1 MAPGGIFD
9 VPSELEALR
18 RCSLLVWQF
27 PLYWYSAPAIL
38 RQWQDQVLS
47 AAVYGADAA
56 VIAARCGTA
65 LVIAR
70 KDASRVGMLQ
80 ELVGSFSG
88 SPAKLAG
95 VVMNE
100 F

>member
-1 MAPGGIFD
+1 MSGHSHWATTH
-9 VPSELEALR
+9 
-18 RCSLLVWQF
+18 
-27 PLYWYSAPAIL
+27 
-38 RQWQDQVLS
+38 RQKGVNDAKR
-47 AAVYGADAA
+47 AAVFTKYGRLIT
-56 VIAARCGTA
+56 IAARCGTA